1 MELQK
6 KREELR
12 NQIKGFWKSGI
23 TWTEK
28 EHAVDEELNN
38 IHKQIIEI
46 ELLDDDKPN
55 ERVGYSVCGW
65 SEKHGYFRNKRFLSD
80 NLKDAKKEFEIAKK
94 ESDWGI
100 PTIIVKHTW
109 LRSNSPAM
117 IDFEGDVNH
126 LNFSDNQDLVD
137 KHMCGNK
144 HYRWNDLLHFGDNYT
159 Y

>member
-1 MELQK
+1 MELIQ

-12 NQIKGFWKSGI
+12 NQIKGFWKAGI

-28 EHAVDEELNN
+28 EHAVSEELNQ
-38 IHKQIIEI
+38 IHKQVIEI
-46 ELLDDDKPN
+46 ELLDKNKPN
-55 ERVGYSVCGW
+55 ERIGYSVCGW
-65 SEKHGYFRNKRFLSD
+65 SEKHAYFRNKRFLAD
-80 NLKDAKKEFEIAKK
+80 NLKDAKTEFEIAKK
-94 ESDWGI
+94 ESDWRI

-109 LRSNSPAM
+109 FRKNSPAM
-117 IDFEGDVNH
+117 TDFEGDVNH

-137 KHMCGNK
+137 KHMCGNR